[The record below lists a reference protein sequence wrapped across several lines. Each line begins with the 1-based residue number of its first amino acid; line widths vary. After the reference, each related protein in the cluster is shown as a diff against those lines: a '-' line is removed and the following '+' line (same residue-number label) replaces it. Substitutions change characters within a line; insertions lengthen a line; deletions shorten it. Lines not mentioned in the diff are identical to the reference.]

1 VDPRLKKLDIE
12 DYERLTDL
20 WETCGLPYRPKGRD
34 SLIELERQL
43 TLSQV
48 AVWGLF
54 DGEKL
59 MASVFATHDG
69 RKGWINRLA
78 VQADYR
84 RRGFAERLIRVA
96 EDWLSSQGIGRP
108 ATTCPRPYSSRPT
121 ISCSKGRL
129 TLPNEFTP
137 MCRKAARPCLFA
149 SCAWMTRLIESVVL
163 YRGVAQPG

>member
-96 EDWLSSQGIGRP
+96 EDWLSSQGIGIF
-108 ATTCPRPYSSRPT
+108 AC
-121 ISCSKGRL
+121 IIEAGNDVSKAVFESADYKLFEGASY
-129 TLPNEFTP
+129 FTKRVHP
-137 MCRKAARPCLFA
+137 D
-149 SCAWMTRLIESVVL
+149 V
-163 YRGVAQPG
+163 